1 MATEESMYGIMNFSS
16 VFASNSW
23 NKKATDIPSVL
34 TTSTLIIEALKYRK
48 SKELIHTLKH

>member
-34 TTSTLIIEALKYRK
+34 TTSTFHKYNYD
-48 SKELIHTLKH
+48 